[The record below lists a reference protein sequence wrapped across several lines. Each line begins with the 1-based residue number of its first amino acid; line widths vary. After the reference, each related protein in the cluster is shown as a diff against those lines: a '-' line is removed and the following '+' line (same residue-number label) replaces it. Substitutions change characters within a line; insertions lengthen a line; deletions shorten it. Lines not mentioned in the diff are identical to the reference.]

1 MAPYAGRVHID
12 LGSGD
17 GRGPY
22 RWACREPSRLFIAS
36 DANAVSLAK
45 VAWRAGRKAE
55 RGGIPNLICI
65 AEPLDTLATELGGVA
80 DRISVILPWGS
91 LLRAVAAP
99 ELVSLRHIANLCVPD
114 ASVEIVL
121 SYDERRD
128 AQQGIMPPTGGF
140 DEEHIPRLPGLYRQA
155 GLQIVAV
162 GRFSQ
167 KELAD
172 YQTTWA
178 KRLAFGRARKVWRLR
193 ARYVGPAV
201 IATSPHS

>member
-1 MAPYAGRVHID
+1 
-12 LGSGD
+12 
-17 GRGPY
+17 
-22 RWACREPSRLFIAS
+22 LFIAS
-36 DANAVSLAK
+36 DANAISLAK

-65 AEPLDTLATELGGVA
+65 AEPLDILATELGEVA

-91 LLRAVAAP
+91 LLLAVGAP
-99 ELVSLRHIANLCVPD
+99 ELVALRRIANLCVPD
-114 ASVEIVL
+114 AAVEIVF

-128 AQQGIMPPTGGF
+128 TQQGIMRPIGGF
-140 DEEHIPRLPGLYRQA
+140 DEGHIATLPGLYQKA

-162 GRFSQ
+162 DRFSQ

-178 KRLAFGRARKVWRLR
+178 KRLAFGRARKIWRLR
-193 ARYVGPAV
+193 ARYVGPEV
-201 IATSPHS
+201 IATNPHS